1 MKKKT
6 RKVGSDLLGI
16 SEASEQLGVSTST
29 IWRLLRRGALPS
41 VRKGNRR
48 LIPARALR
56 VRTATPRSTK
66 LTALGKDHPIYRL
79 IGAASSAGKP
89 DSSDK
94 YGVLSS

>member
-1 MKKKT
+1 M
-6 RKVGSDLLGI
+6 RKRKLASDLLGI

-41 VRKGNRR
+41 IRKGNRR

-56 VRTATPRSTK
+56 ARSGTRGSTK
-66 LTALGKDHPIYRL
+66 LTALGKNHPIFRL
-79 IGAASSAGKP
+79 IGAASSGGKP
-89 DSSDK
+89 DSGDK